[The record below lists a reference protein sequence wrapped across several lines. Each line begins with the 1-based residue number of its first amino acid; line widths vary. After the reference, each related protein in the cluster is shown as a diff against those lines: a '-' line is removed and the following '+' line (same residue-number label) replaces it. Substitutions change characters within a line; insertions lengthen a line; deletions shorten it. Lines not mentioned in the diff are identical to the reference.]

1 MNFCA
6 HTAEDESGRPLPET
20 SGRWQPLIRHLQGVA
35 RLAREFGTALDLEA
49 EARLAGWLHDLGK
62 YRDEFQAYLRGQRA
76 GSLETRHAIYGAAWA
91 LQHEFLGLLFSV
103 AGHHAGLHDKDQVV
117 SDAEKS
123 TVFRLLYQLSVP
135 DVCEI
140 QQHREQLRFE
150 QVSKLFN
157 FIEADTVPLVV
168 VEQYNPETRSNEPV
182 PLKEDPSRTVKQ
194 LLDTATDRAPQF
206 LTPTEWRLLQPHI
219 VSLSHRDKRT
229 APFVAGNARLVL
241 RGDDPRRGLYRLVSS
256 SLYAGTLHGAGLH
269 VSEQFGNFDY
279 LL

>member
-1 MNFCA
+1 MTPA
-6 HTAEDESGRPLPET
+6 HRLEVLGEVRRRLEKNEPCFLVSTQCIEAGVDVDFPAVWRALGPYDAIVQAAGRCNRNGRRKPEEAQVHVFRAEDEALPPGVYQTATNQTELLRKMAAANPHDPQSFET
-20 SGRWQPLIRHLQGVA
+20 
-35 RLAREFGTALDLEA
+35 
-49 EARLAGWLHDLGK
+49 
-62 YRDEFQAYLRGQRA
+62 Y
-76 GSLETRHAIYGAAWA
+76 
-91 LQHEFLGLLFSV
+91 
-103 AGHHAGLHDKDQVV
+103 
-117 SDAEKS
+117 
-123 TVFRLLYQLSVP
+123 FRLLYQLSVP

-150 QVSKLFN
+150 EVSALFN

-194 LLDTATDRAPQF
+194 LLDTATARAPQF

-219 VSLSHRDKRT
+219 VSLSHRDKKT
-229 APFVAGNARLVL
+229 APFVAGNARLVF
-241 RGDDPRRGLYRLVSS
+241 RGDDPRRGLYRLVAA
-256 SLYAGTLHGAGLH
+256 SLYAGTLHGSGLD